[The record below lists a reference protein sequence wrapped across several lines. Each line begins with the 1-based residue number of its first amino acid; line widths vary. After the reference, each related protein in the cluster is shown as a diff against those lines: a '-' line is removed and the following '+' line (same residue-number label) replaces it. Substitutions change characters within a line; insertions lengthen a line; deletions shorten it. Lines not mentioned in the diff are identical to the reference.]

1 MPRENRKRG
10 KKHKKKAEEVAE
22 VHQDEAQYP
31 EEQEVNEAGPS
42 WIVPARDTSAI
53 DQNAPFGYV
62 DAEVKA
68 YFRTVDVQ
76 IREWQETRPEV
87 EEDADVDPNEDRRL
101 FFVAALEEMS
111 GKEKQLATDP
121 DCSTILERMIHSMDD
136 FVRRVFMDR
145 LSGSFEQLSRHRFAS
160 HVCQTLLIV
169 ASDTVAREARGIFPP
184 TPESQDEEGELRT
197 LTQLVLDAC
206 EELLPTLSSLILDP
220 FASHV
225 IRALLSLLAPDI
237 LGSPTSTP
245 TSQPTGGSCGGV
257 AAWSASSVYT
267 GGQQATYQ
275 GHLWT
280 AKWWTQGDTPG
291 GAAGVWTDNG
301 SVYMV
306 MCIYW
311 SLRKSSTP
319 TSDSSRANDAAV
331 LIGVG
336 IHRFSIMA
344 LSSFMRRF
352 CMVAAVAL
360 SALCLVNATEVMQ
373 RPPTYKNHPHNVTTQ
388 HKVHP
393 HVIHKRASTGKVQ
406 AAYFTNWG
414 IYGANF
420 QPTDINPTPLTH
432 IVYAFA
438 DVSPDTGT
446 ISLTDSWADEQK
458 HYPGDSWNDVGNNLY
473 GNLKQLYLLKLQN
486 RNLKVVLS
494 IGGWTYSQYG
504 HFSFVTDATK
514 RATFVTSAVSLIEN
528 YGFDG
533 IDIDFEYPSSTAQ
546 ASGFASLLTS
556 LRTAFDNLQAQK
568 GDSTP
573 YELSAAVPAGS
584 DNYQWLNVPVM
595 DKALTHWNLMAY
607 DYAGSW
613 LTFADNQGSVLTSLY
628 KVPI

>member
-1 MPRENRKRG
+1 
-10 KKHKKKAEEVAE
+10 
-22 VHQDEAQYP
+22 
-31 EEQEVNEAGPS
+31 
-42 WIVPARDTSAI
+42 
-53 DQNAPFGYV
+53 
-62 DAEVKA
+62 
-68 YFRTVDVQ
+68 
-76 IREWQETRPEV
+76 
-87 EEDADVDPNEDRRL
+87 
-101 FFVAALEEMS
+101 
-111 GKEKQLATDP
+111 
-121 DCSTILERMIHSMDD
+121 
-136 FVRRVFMDR
+136 
-145 LSGSFEQLSRHRFAS
+145 
-160 HVCQTLLIV
+160 
-169 ASDTVAREARGIFPP
+169 
-184 TPESQDEEGELRT
+184 
-197 LTQLVLDAC
+197 
-206 EELLPTLSSLILDP
+206 
-220 FASHV
+220 
-225 IRALLSLLAPDI
+225 
-237 LGSPTSTP
+237 
-245 TSQPTGGSCGGV
+245 
-257 AAWSASSVYT
+257 
-267 GGQQATYQ
+267 
-275 GHLWT
+275 
-280 AKWWTQGDTPG
+280 
-291 GAAGVWTDNG
+291 
-301 SVYMV
+301 
-306 MCIYW
+306 
-311 SLRKSSTP
+311 
-319 TSDSSRANDAAV
+319 
-331 LIGVG
+331 
-336 IHRFSIMA
+336 MA

-352 CMVAAVAL
+352 CMIAAVAL
-360 SALCLVNATEVMQ
+360 SALTLVNATEVMQ

-388 HKVHP
+388 HKVRP
-393 HVIHKRASTGKVQ
+393 HVVHKRASSGKVQ

-432 IVYAFA
+432 IIYAFA

-458 HYPGDSWNDVGNNLY
+458 HYAGDSWNDVGNNLY

-504 HFSFVTDATK
+504 HFSFVTDSTK

-613 LTFADNQGSVLTSLY
+613 LTYADNQANLYGGQRTNVSTDKAIKWYIANGATPSKINMGIPLYGRAFENTNGIGSSYSGIGPGTIEAGIYSY
-628 KVPI
+628 KVLPLAGATVYENLTDVTSYSYDSTKRELVSYDDPHIAQLKAQYVRDNGLGGSMFWDLSTDKNNSDSLVSTTAQVYGDLDQTLNHINYPNSKWDNIRNNMGQSTSSSTTSSRASTSTTSTRSSTSSSTTKASSTTTKASSTTTTKASSTTTKASSTTTKSTSTSKTSSSTTKRSSTSTVRSTCTRRSSTTSSRSSTTTSRATSTSTTTSASSTTTAGSGSGACAGIAAWSSTMTYVGGNQATYNGHLWTAKWWTYNDVPGGQAGVWTDNGSC